1 MSFKVVF
8 NGCFGGYGVSELGAR
23 WLLDNG
29 ANPGNVRLTQSGED
43 VYVTCNIERHDPLLV
58 RMVEVLG
65 WKANGDSARLVVRE
79 ISQPLYRIEEYDG
92 AERIEEPDDI
102 SWTDAR
108 QVEG

>member
-1 MSFKVVF
+1 MGFKVVF
-8 NGCFGGYGVSELGAR
+8 NGCFGGYGVSERGAR

-29 ANPGNVRLTQSGED
+29 ANPGNVRLTQRGED

-65 WKANGDSARLVVRE
+65 EKANGDSARLVVRE

-92 AERIEEPDDI
+92 AERIEEPDDL